1 MVKFRY
7 IDRRVGGPL
16 KMNKAFKIIK
26 YIVDTALFLI
36 LSFYTALF
44 CFIFH
49 LGWAVDII
57 TVDTPHEEHMTV
69 PFQDYIM
76 HFLIGSF
83 ILSVYIYNLFGNQFY
98 KKIKIGIFTFIL
110 GLSMLLSTIELFSM
124 LILFR
129 TMPVEFYISQLTV
142 LIFPFLLLMVIIKKH
157 RELFKWKSKGFSNM
171 KI

>member
-1 MVKFRY
+1 
-7 IDRRVGGPL
+7 
-16 KMNKAFKIIK
+16 MNKAIEIIK
-26 YIVDTALFLI
+26 YIMDTALFLI

-57 TVDTPHEEHMTV
+57 TVDTPHEEHVTI

-83 ILSVYIYNLFGNQFY
+83 ILIVYIYNLFGHKTY
-98 KKIKIGIFTFIL
+98 KKLKIGILTFIF

-124 LILFR
+124 VILFR

-142 LIFPFLLLMVIIKKH
+142 FIFPFLLMMVIIKKH
-157 RELFKWKSKGFSNM
+157 RELLIWKSKGFPNI

>member
-1 MVKFRY
+1 
-7 IDRRVGGPL
+7 
-16 KMNKAFKIIK
+16 MNKAIEIIK
-26 YIVDTALFLI
+26 YIMDTALFLI

-57 TVDTPHEEHMTV
+57 TVDTPHEEHVTI

-83 ILSVYIYNLFGNQFY
+83 ILIVYIYNLFGHKTY
-98 KKIKIGIFTFIL
+98 KKLKIGILTFIF

-124 LILFR
+124 VILFR

-142 LIFPFLLLMVIIKKH
+142 FIFPFLLMMVIIKKH
-157 RELFKWKSKGFSNM
+157 RELLIWKSKGFSNI

>member
-1 MVKFRY
+1 MDIF
-7 IDRRVGGPL
+7 VGVRGFL
-16 KMNKAFKIIK
+16 KMHKAFKIIK

-36 LSFYTALF
+36 LGFYTALF

-57 TVDTPHEEHMTV
+57 TVDTPHEEHLTV

-76 HFLIGSF
+76 DILIGSF
-83 ILSVYIYNLFGNQFY
+83 ILSIYIYNLFGHQIY
-98 KKIKIGIFTFIL
+98 KKIKIGILTFIL

-124 LILFR
+124 VTLFR

-142 LIFPFLLLMVIIKKH
+142 LIFPLLLMIVMTKKH
-157 RELFKWKSKGFSNM
+157 RELFKWKSKGLL
-171 KI
+171 KITRI

>member
-1 MVKFRY
+1 
-7 IDRRVGGPL
+7 
-16 KMNKAFKIIK
+16 MNKAIEIIK
-26 YIVDTALFLI
+26 YIMDTALFLI

-57 TVDTPHEEHMTV
+57 TDDTPHEEHVTI

-83 ILSVYIYNLFGNQFY
+83 ILIVYIYNLFGHKTY
-98 KKIKIGIFTFIL
+98 KKLKIGILTFIF

-124 LILFR
+124 VFLFK
-129 TMPVEFYISQLTV
+129 TMPIEFYISQLTMF
-142 LIFPFLLLMVIIKKH
+142 IFPFLLMMVIIKKH
-157 RELFKWKSKGFSNM
+157 RELLIWKSKGFSNI

>member
-1 MVKFRY
+1 M
-7 IDRRVGGPL
+7 
-16 KMNKAFKIIK
+16 KMNKAYKIIK
-26 YIVDTALFLI
+26 YIVDKALFLI

-57 TVDTPHEEHMTV
+57 TVDTPHEEHVTV

-98 KKIKIGIFTFIL
+98 KKNKNRYIYFHTWFINAAQYNRAVFNV
-110 GLSMLLSTIELFSM
+110 SPI
-124 LILFR
+124 
-129 TMPVEFYISQLTV
+129 
-142 LIFPFLLLMVIIKKH
+142 
-157 RELFKWKSKGFSNM
+157 
-171 KI
+171 

>member
-1 MVKFRY
+1 
-7 IDRRVGGPL
+7 
-16 KMNKAFKIIK
+16 MNKAIEIIK
-26 YIVDTALFLI
+26 YIMDTALFLI

-57 TVDTPHEEHMTV
+57 TVDTPHEEHVTI

-83 ILSVYIYNLFGNQFY
+83 ILIVYIYNLFGHKTY
-98 KKIKIGIFTFIL
+98 KKLKIGILTFIF

-124 LILFR
+124 VFLFK
-129 TMPVEFYISQLTV
+129 TMPIEFYISQLTV
-142 LIFPFLLLMVIIKKH
+142 FIFPFLLMMVIIKKH
-157 RELFKWKSKGFSNM
+157 RELLIWKSKGFSNI

>member
-1 MVKFRY
+1 M
-7 IDRRVGGPL
+7 L
-16 KMNKAFKIIK
+16 KMNKAIEIIK
-26 YIVDTALFLI
+26 YIMDTALFLI

-57 TVDTPHEEHMTV
+57 TVDTPHEEHVTI

-83 ILSVYIYNLFGNQFY
+83 ILIVYIYNLFGHKTY
-98 KKIKIGIFTFIL
+98 KKLKIGILTFIF

-124 LILFR
+124 VILFK
-129 TMPVEFYISQLTV
+129 TMPIEFYISQLTV
-142 LIFPFLLLMVIIKKH
+142 FIFPFLLMMVIIKKH
-157 RELFKWKSKGFSNM
+157 RELLKWKSKGFS
-171 KI
+171 KIRI